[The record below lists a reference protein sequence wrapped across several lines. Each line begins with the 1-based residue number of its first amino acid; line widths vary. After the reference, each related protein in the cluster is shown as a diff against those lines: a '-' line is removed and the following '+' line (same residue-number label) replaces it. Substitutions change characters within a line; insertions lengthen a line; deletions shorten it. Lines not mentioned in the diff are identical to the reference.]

1 MNNIFYINKFVE
13 EKVKDMFNFY
23 FWMPDLLN
31 RQGDEY
37 NDSLNAF
44 HYIFS
49 LGEDGK
55 TYLWNKY
62 ITINSPL
69 SDFYES
75 DFTNDELEFFKSI
88 KEAKQDAINK
98 YGSLSKDVNI
108 NKPIETNRL
117 ILKAFNE
124 ETSKLY
130 DEYFYQNKDEFENY
144 YSLDYGDS
152 FKYCHM
158 NERPLGFAIFLK
170 NSNIP
175 IGSICFTNF
184 DNDALYNVEYFV
196 KKEYR
201 RNGYAFE
208 ALIELI
214 NQLKLDSLFV
224 LSETLRECVFDVV
237 NPDIRCLKI
246 KTEITNTSSQKLA
259 EKAGFTR
266 YGTLLFSGLYKNK
279 YYDEVV
285 YYLVLNEDRKG
296 NLN

>member
-1 MNNIFYINKFVE
+1 MSDIFHIDEFIEK
-13 EKVKDMFNFY
+13 KVKDMFNFD
-23 FWMPDLLN
+23 FWMPDLTN
-31 RQGDEY
+31 RQSDKY
-37 NDSLNAF
+37 NDNLKAF

-62 ITINSPL
+62 ITWNSTL
-69 SDFYES
+69 SNFYEK
-75 DFTNDELEFFKSI
+75 DFTKDELDFLRLIEK
-88 KEAKQDAINK
+88 AKQDAINK
-98 YGSLSKDVNI
+98 YGSLSEDINI

-144 YSLDYGDS
+144 YGLEYGDS
-152 FKYCHM
+152 FEHCNM
-158 NERPLGFAIFLK
+158 NEKPLGFAIFLK
-170 NSNIP
+170 NSNTP
-175 IGSICFTNF
+175 IGSICFTNR
-184 DNDALYNVEYFV
+184 DNALYNVEYFV

-208 ALIELI
+208 ALNELI
-214 NQLKLDSLFV
+214 NQLKLKSLFI
-224 LSETLRECVFDVV
+224 LSETLRQCVFDVV

-246 KTEITNTSSQKLA
+246 KTKITNIGSQKLA

-266 YGTLLFSGLYKNK
+266 YGTLLFSGCYKNK

-285 YYLVLNEDRKG
+285 YYLVLNEDRKA
-296 NLN
+296 N

>member
-1 MNNIFYINKFVE
+1 MNDIFSIDKFIE
-13 EKVKDMFNFY
+13 EKVKDMFNFD
-23 FWMPDLLN
+23 FWMPDLTN
-31 RQGDEY
+31 RQGAEY
-37 NDSLNAF
+37 NDNLKAF

-62 ITINSPL
+62 ITWNSTL
-69 SDFYES
+69 SNFYEK
-75 DFTNDELEFFKSI
+75 DFTKDELDFLRLVEK
-88 KEAKQDAINK
+88 AKQDAINK
-98 YGSLSKDVNI
+98 YGSLSKDINI

-144 YSLDYGDS
+144 YGLEYGDS
-152 FKYCHM
+152 IEHCYM
-158 NERPLGFAIFLK
+158 NEKPLGFAIFLK
-170 NSNIP
+170 NSNTP

-184 DNDALYNVEYFV
+184 NNTLYNVEYFV
-196 KKEYR
+196 IKEYR

-208 ALIELI
+208 ALNELI
-214 NQLKLDSLFV
+214 NQLKLKSLFV
-224 LSETLRECVFDVV
+224 LSETLRQCVFDVV

-246 KTEITNTSSQKLA
+246 KTKITNIGSQKLA

-266 YGTLLFSGLYKNK
+266 
-279 YYDEVV
+279 
-285 YYLVLNEDRKG
+285 DRKSVV
-296 NLN
+296 